1 MVYFCGCFSELPRII
16 KVKLYVFEYASLSML
31 VFPQCCCSI
40 LHTLKKIKL
49 ANTFYRRGWECT
61 IPPARNTHTCS
72 KPAGRLMQFK
82 AVHHH
87 RLKQEEECSLMLNK
101 SLCLLLK
108 GRLRVINSLPHT
120 VNACVRYK
128 QPHIVWDT
136 KRRHCDSLY
145 LSYSTGYIII

>member
-1 MVYFCGCFSELPRII
+1 
-16 KVKLYVFEYASLSML
+16 ML
-31 VFPQCCCSI
+31 VRVCFPSVLLFNIAHFKENKACKYLLSQG
-40 LHTLKKIKL
+40 LGVH
-49 ANTFYRRGWECT
+49 N
-61 IPPARNTHTCS
+61 PPCPQHTHTCS

-108 GRLRVINSLPHT
+108 GRLRVINLLPHT

-128 QPHIVWDT
+128 QPDIV
-136 KRRHCDSLY
+136 
-145 LSYSTGYIII
+145 